1 MSEPPRPDAAAG
13 TPNGDGPPPPIPP
26 PPPERGGAI
35 WIVAA
40 LIAALAV
47 VGGVIVWTTRAERTA
62 VPSTGPVTPETLLAS
77 APAQT
82 EAAGC
87 GAVVDVGPYLPPEQ
101 DAIHVEQIDMPRL
114 ASWPSTPPTSGPHAN
129 STVPAG
135 SYETTPPILP
145 LIHSLEHGAVVV
157 WYAPGS
163 PEAEV
168 ARITAFYQD
177 PAVGGHVIIAPY
189 DYPNEGEAG
198 RLPEG
203 FTMALVAWHYE
214 QLCERVNL
222 GAAFGFSAD
231 YATPTFRGR
240 PYLGDA
246 PEPSVAI

>member
-1 MSEPPRPDAAAG
+1 LAAVIA
-13 TPNGDGPPPPIPP
+13 
-26 PPPERGGAI
+26 
-35 WIVAA
+35 IVA
-40 LIAALAV
+40 V
-47 VGGVIVWTTRAERTA
+47 TVIWTTRVDRRAA
-62 VPSTGPVTPETLLAS
+62 PSNRPLSPETLLGS
-77 APAQT
+77 APSEAD
-82 EAAGC
+82 AAGC
-87 GAVVDVGPYLPPEQ
+87 GAVVDVGPYLPTEQ
-101 DAIHVEQIDMPRL
+101 DTIHVDPVNMPRL
-114 ASWPSTPPTSGPHAN
+114 ASWPSVPPASGPHA
-129 STVPAG
+129 STTIPAG

-163 PEAEV
+163 PEDEV
-168 ARITAFYQD
+168 ARITAFYQN
-177 PAVGGHVIIAPY
+177 PEVGGHVIIAPY

-203 FTMALVAWHYE
+203 FAMALVAWHHE